1 MQMRLAYTAVAVV
14 ALGVV
19 ACGGPAPTA
28 APAKPLA
35 PEWVLKGSGAF
46 GAEGQKVFYGVGSA
60 SNIRNMSLLR
70 TTSENRARNE
80 ISKTFET
87 YSASLMKDYM
97 ASTSAGDPNKSSEEQ
112 HVEQAIKTF
121 SANTLNGV
129 QIVDHYQDPST
140 GELFSLAR
148 LDLASFTDN
157 LGKMKEL
164 SAKVRDYV
172 RQNAERVHMHGLGE
186 GRSQAPSADQRRA
199 CARTQFQRALY
210 CSRSDCLCERAATT
224 DTCCGRGG
232 AGVGGSRS
240 RHPRE
245 DVRVGQRRADFLS
258 RRRQNLRCRKCADAA
273 RRHVERHRAIGDAR
287 RAIERRKAG
296 LSVDQS
302 YVTQVQTFATGRGGA
317 GCASRLVLVR

>member
-1 MQMRLAYTAVAVV
+1 MQMRLTTVATAAVAMM
-14 ALGVV
+14 AFGLA
-19 ACGGPAPTA
+19 ACGGGDKPAA
-28 APAKPLA
+28 GPAKPLA
-35 PEWVLKGSGAF
+35 PEWVLRGSGAY

-60 SNIRNMSLLR
+60 SNIRNISLLR

-97 ASTSAGDPNKSSEEQ
+97 ASTSAGDPKASSEEQ

-157 LGKMKEL
+157 ISKMKEL

-172 RQNAERVHMHGLGE
+172 RANADRVHADLEKEEAKHQAQTNGE
-186 GRSQAPSADQRRA
+186 PAPA
-199 CARTQFQRALY
+199 
-210 CSRSDCLCERAATT
+210 
-224 DTCCGRGG
+224 
-232 AGVGGSRS
+232 
-240 RHPRE
+240 
-245 DVRVGQRRADFLS
+245 
-258 RRRQNLRCRKCADAA
+258 N
-273 RRHVERHRAIGDAR
+273 
-287 RAIERRKAG
+287 
-296 LSVDQS
+296 
-302 YVTQVQTFATGRGGA
+302 
-317 GCASRLVLVR
+317 